1 MPKPKI
7 LHMISPSAHVSPF
20 DVNMAADAGYEII
33 FPHCNVDVSDVAG
46 LVQDSIFSRPPK
58 SAASSG
64 MFISGYDVNIA
75 ADMLRAAKKAM
86 VPPFELS
93 VFADPNGAFTTS
105 ASLVAVIESCLR
117 EHKGMS
123 LEGQTVKILG
133 GGPVGIC
140 VAVLATQRGASVSLV
155 RLTPSARQASVD
167 EFIQRFDVEIESERA
182 VENSERIQAI
192 GNAQILISTAKA
204 GIQILDRS
212 ALEHAT
218 SLLVAADVNA
228 VPPTGIEGVGVMD
241 NKAEVQ
247 TGWGSFYSI
256 GALGVGS
263 VKYKVQHNIFKQ
275 MLESN
280 DALVVGLSDAYSAAV
295 AHVG

>member
-7 LHMISPSAHVSPF
+7 LHMISPSAQVSPF

-33 FPHCNVDVSDVAG
+33 FPHCNVKVSDVPG

-75 ADMLRAAKKAM
+75 ADMLKAAKKSM

-105 ASLVAVIESCLR
+105 AALVAAIESCLQ
-117 EHKGMS
+117 ENNGIS
-123 LEGQTVKILG
+123 LQGQVVKILG

-140 VAVLATQRGASVSLV
+140 VAVLATKKGASVSLV
-155 RLTPSARQASVD
+155 RLTPSARQSAVD
-167 EFIQRFDVEIESERA
+167 EFIQRFDVQIKSERA
-182 VENSERIQAI
+182 VERSDRIEAI
-192 GNAQILISTAKA
+192 RNAQVLISTAKA
-204 GIQILDRS
+204 GIQVLDRS
-212 ALEHAT
+212 ALDNAT
-218 SLLVAADVNA
+218 NLLVAADVNA

-241 NKAEVQ
+241 NKAEVK
-247 TGWGSFYSI
+247 TDWGSFLSI

-263 VKYKVQHNIFKQ
+263 VKYKVQQNLFKH
-275 MLESN
+275 MLES
-280 DALVVGLSDAYSAAV
+280 DDPAIIGLNEAFEAAI

>member
-20 DVNMAADAGYEII
+20 DVNMAADAGYEIV
-33 FPHCNVDVSDVAG
+33 FPHCNVDISDVPG

-58 SAASSG
+58 SAAWSG
-64 MFISGYDVNIA
+64 MFISGYDVNVA
-75 ADMLRAAKKAM
+75 ADMLQTAKKAM

-117 EHKGMS
+117 EHEGKS
-123 LEGQTVKILG
+123 LAGQVVKILG

-140 VAVLATQRGASVSLV
+140 AAVLAAQKGASVSLV
-155 RLTPSARQASVD
+155 RLTPSARQRAVD
-167 EFIQRFDVEIESERA
+167 EFTRRFDVEIHSERA
-182 VENSERIQAI
+182 VENSERTEAI
-192 GNAQILISTAKA
+192 GDAQVLISTAKA
-204 GIQILDRS
+204 GIQVLDRS
-212 ALEHAT
+212 ALEHAEN
-218 SLLVAADVNA
+218 LLVAADVNA
-228 VPPTGIEGVGVMD
+228 VPPTGIEGVGVTD
-241 NKAEVQ
+241 NKVEVQ

-256 GALGVGS
+256 GALGVGG
-263 VKYKVQHNIFKQ
+263 VKYKVQHSLFKQ
-275 MLESN
+275 MLDSN
-280 DALVVGLSDAYSAAV
+280 DALIIGLADAYGAAV